1 MSPALLDTD
10 ILSELLKQKNAA
22 VVGKAA
28 AYLAQYGRFA
38 FSALTRYE
46 VVRGL
51 RDKGATA
58 QLRKF
63 ETFCQHALVLPL
75 TDAILD
81 RAADLWVLA
90 GQQGKP
96 RSDADLFIAATALEH
111 GRGLVSGNTAHF
123 SWIPGLTVEDWRQP

>member
-1 MSPALLDTD
+1 MALALLDTD
-10 ILSELLKQKNAA
+10 TLSELLKQTNAS
-22 VVGKAA
+22 VVQKVA
-28 AYLAQYGRFA
+28 AYLTQYGQFA

-51 RDKGATA
+51 RDKQATA
-58 QLRKF
+58 QLRNF
-63 ETFCQHALVLPL
+63 ETFCQHSLVLPL

-90 GQQGKP
+90 GRQGKP
-96 RSDADLFIAATALEH
+96 RSDADLFIATTALEH
-111 GRGLVSGNTAHF
+111 GRILVTGNTAHF